1 VKPLETPSECWLV
14 GPVALA
20 PPRTPDPFDAA
31 VAAPLPP
38 ARAHDNVLDGD
49 AALLEALRREG
60 GGGHEEQV
68 RELGGIV
75 GEPEWI
81 ERGFTANEQV
91 PEHISYTRAGARADS
106 IRFHPAWHELLGLAV
121 EHGVAGVPWADGEP
135 GAHVARA
142 ARFLLVA
149 QIEAGITCP
158 LAMTYSCVPALRLD
172 ERLAADWEPLVTS
185 GAYDPREL
193 PASQKDGA
201 LIGMALTERSGGSD
215 VQTSSTVAEPL
226 PGGEDGE
233 VLVSGGKW
241 FVSAVQSDAF
251 FVLAQTEHGLSLAL
265 VPRLGED
272 GLPNGFHLDRLKP
285 KLGNR
290 SNPTAEVVLNGAR
303 GRLVG
308 DPAHGVR
315 AIMAM
320 IGGTRHDCVLGSTA
334 VMWLGT
340 AEAVHWSTHRQAFGA
355 ALIDQ
360 PAMRS
365 VLADLALESEAA
377 TAGAMRLA
385 RAHES
390 AHAGDGEAE
399 MFRRL
404 AAPVLKYWTCK
415 RAPQHLAEALECQG
429 GFGYIEESRLA
440 RAYREAPLMSVWE
453 GSGNVQALDVLRAWR
468 RSPASL
474 DALMSEIELASGA
487 DGRLDGMVR
496 GLRSELAGDPVG
508 DASAR
513 ALCGRLARAL
523 QASLLVRH
531 APPAVAD
538 AFCASRLG
546 DGSSG
551 VFGDLPPGADLDAI
565 LERARPD
572 LLA

>member
-1 VKPLETPSECWLV
+1 M
-14 GPVALA
+14 ALA
-20 PPRTPDPFDAA
+20 PVTSPDSFQAA
-31 VAAPLPP
+31 VSAPLPP
-38 ARAHDNVLDGD
+38 ARAGHNVLDGD
-49 AALLEALRREG
+49 LALLEALRREG
-60 GGGHEEQV
+60 GAGHEDQV
-68 RELGGIV
+68 RELGQIV
-75 GEPEWI
+75 GRLEWI
-81 ERGFTANEQV
+81 ERGFAANERT
-91 PEHISYTRAGARADS
+91 PEHVSYDRAGARVDS
-106 IRFHPAWHELLGLAV
+106 ISFDPSWHDLLGLAV
-121 EHGVAGVPWADGEP
+121 EHGVAGAPWADPRP

-172 ERLAADWEPLVTS
+172 DRLAADWEPLVTS
-185 GAYDPREL
+185 GEYDSREV
-193 PASQKDGA
+193 PASQKRGA

-215 VQTSSTVAEPL
+215 VHGSGTVAEPL
-226 PGGEDGE
+226 AGGDEGE

-251 FVLAQTEHGLSLAL
+251 FVLAQTGNGMSLAL

-272 GLPNGFHLDRLKP
+272 GRPNGFHLDRLKP

-290 SNPTAEVVLNGAR
+290 SNPTAEVVLSGAR

-308 DPAHGVR
+308 EQGHGVR

-334 VMWLGT
+334 VMRLGT
-340 AEAVHWSTHRQAFGA
+340 AEAIHWATHREAFGA
-355 ALIDQ
+355 ALLDQ
-360 PAMRS
+360 PAMKA

-385 RAHES
+385 RANEA
-390 AHAGDGEAE
+390 AHAGDGDAE
-399 MFRRL
+399 MLRRL

-468 RSPASL
+468 RSPGSL
-474 DALMSEIELASGA
+474 DALLAEIDLGSGA
-487 DGRLDGMVR
+487 NSRLDSAVSR
-496 GLRSELAGDPVG
+496 LRSELAGEPVG
-508 DASAR
+508 EAAAR
-513 ALCGRLARAL
+513 GLCGRLARAL

-531 APPAVAD
+531 SPAAVSD
-538 AFCASRLG
+538 AFCSARLG
-546 DGSSG
+546 DGAG
-551 VFGDLPPGADLDAI
+551 GAFGELPSGADLDAI

-572 LLA
+572 R